1 MDEREKIKLE
11 KVLELKKSFIVRFN
25 NENRLKTLTEI
36 IDDAHYNIAINELLN
51 ELNIGEIPNYQEL
64 RRIALKI
71 KHQQA
76 KEIFMEVCQNN
87 RAEDWLKDNGQYYKI
102 VVDAYIKVFK
112 KSQEAIDNIKKTNQK
127 IH

>member
-51 ELNIGEIPNYQEL
+51 E
-64 RRIALKI
+64 
-71 KHQQA
+71 
-76 KEIFMEVCQNN
+76 
-87 RAEDWLKDNGQYYKI
+87 
-102 VVDAYIKVFK
+102 
-112 KSQEAIDNIKKTNQK
+112 
-127 IH
+127 